1 MEKGLVIVVADQP
14 MTHAVFSA
22 WEQNSVTLAL
32 TEFMLDLDAA
42 MTVMITKLA
51 INAKRKALRKQKR
64 KVITVGAV

>member
-32 TEFMLDLDAA
+32 TEFMSDLDAA

-51 INAKRKALRKQKR
+51 INAKRKVLRKQKP
-64 KVITVGAV
+64 KESSAVAV